1 MKKIIE
7 NIRKDKVIHYIII
20 IAASLIAA
28 IPLINLRI
36 YGTDDGYVHM
46 LRIFGMEQILKEQNF
61 PPFIYSK
68 FANGFGYAINL
79 FYSPIVT
86 YGPLFFRIFGLHY
99 YTCLKLFAYSTIL
112 ISCFTMYNFLY
123 EVSKKREIAIL
134 GAVIYAFIPYRL
146 ETIFNRFAIGEFTAY
161 IFFPMLFHGLFNLLK
176 GDGKKHYYI
185 AIAAIG
191 LILTHTISTEYSAIF
206 ALLYIIFNFKQL
218 KNKGVIRKIVINVI
232 FILAI
237 TTFFTVPLMEHKIL
251 GNYVIFNST
260 SMKSLPS
267 DVQNSTIKISQLFKD
282 IGEVNGVSFKIGIP
296 LIILTLLGIVSY
308 KKVDK
313 NIRSEYITFAVI
325 AMISLAM
332 VTKLFPWIIMPKT
345 LTTLQFAWRML
356 AFFEFALSIICAI
369 NLYYF
374 IDIICKKS
382 NKNSKNTKVH
392 TKTENLY
399 NMLLLFAIIVIII
412 SMMKIDYNY
421 SYEKEKFLT
430 DEEYETKINEKN
442 SIWSINREYLPEK
455 VDVKELGKSYLDY
468 REDKVYVLEGNATI
482 INEKKKDLQLEFD
495 IENYK
500 ANTILELPYVYYLGY
515 KVTIEQKDNEI
526 KTKMTNTYNE
536 TRIVK
541 IDKKSTENIR
551 TLESNN
557 GMLAIKLDENIESA
571 HITVKYTG
579 TTIEKVAYVISAI
592 SIITFIG
599 YVIYSKKQDI

>member
-123 EVSKKREIAIL
+123 DVSKKREIAIL
-134 GAVIYAFIPYRL
+134 GAGIYAFIPYRL

-206 ALLYIIFNFKQL
+206 ALLYIVFNFKQL
-218 KNKGVIRKIVINVI
+218 KNKGVIRKIAINVI

-313 NIRSEYITFAVI
+313 NIRSEYITFTVI

-332 VTKLFPWIIMPKT
+332 VTKLFPWIIMPKI
-345 LTTLQFAWRML
+345 LTTLQFAWRMQ

-382 NKNSKNTKVH
+382 SKNSKDTKVH

-399 NMLLLFAIIVIII
+399 NMLLLFAIIVIIT

-455 VDVKELGKSYLDY
+455 VDVKKLGKSYLDY
-468 REDKVYVLEGNATI
+468 RENRVYVLDGNATI
-482 INEKKKDLQLEFD
+482 INEKKEDLQLEFD

-500 ANTILELPYVYYLGY
+500 ANTILELPYIYYLGY
-515 KVTIEQKDNEI
+515 TVTTEQNE
-526 KTKMTNTYNE
+526 
-536 TRIVK
+536 K
-541 IDKKSTENIR
+541 IQVF
-551 TLESNN
+551 ESDN

-579 TTIEKVAYVISAI
+579 TIIEKVSYLISAI

>member
-99 YTCLKLFAYSTIL
+99 YTCLKSFAYSTIL

-123 EVSKKREIAIL
+123 DVSKKREIAIL

-206 ALLYIIFNFKQL
+206 ALLYIVFNFKQL
-218 KNKGVIRKIVINVI
+218 KNKGVIRKIAINVI

-332 VTKLFPWIIMPKT
+332 VTKLFPWIIMPNI

-374 IDIICKKS
+374 VDIICKKS

-599 YVIYSKKQDI
+599 YVIYIKKQDI

>member
-123 EVSKKREIAIL
+123 DVSKKREIAIL

-332 VTKLFPWIIMPKT
+332 ATKLFPWIIMPKI

-382 NKNSKNTKVH
+382 SKNSKDTKVH

-399 NMLLLFAIIVIII
+399 NMLLLFAIIVIIT

-455 VDVKELGKSYLDY
+455 VDVKKLGTSYLDY
-468 REDKVYVLEGNATI
+468 RENRVYVLDGNSTI
-482 INEKKKDLQLEFD
+482 TNEKKKGLQLEFD

-500 ANTILELPYVYYLGY
+500 ANTILELPYIYYLGY
-515 KVTIEQKDNEI
+515 TVTTEQNE
-526 KTKMTNTYNE
+526 
-536 TRIVK
+536 K
-541 IDKKSTENIR
+541 IQMF
-551 TLESNN
+551 ESNN

-579 TTIEKVAYVISAI
+579 TTIEKVSYLISAI

>member
-123 EVSKKREIAIL
+123 EVSKKREIATL

-161 IFFPMLFHGLFNLLK
+161 IFFPMLFHGLFNLL
-176 GDGKKHYYI
+176 
-185 AIAAIG
+185 IG

-206 ALLYIIFNFKQL
+206 ALLYIVFNFKQL
-218 KNKGVIRKIVINVI
+218 KNKGVIRKIAINVI

-237 TTFFTVPLMEHKIL
+237 TAFFTVPLMEHKIL

-260 SMKSLPS
+260 SMKSLPI

-313 NIRSEYITFAVI
+313 NIRSEYITFTAR

-374 IDIICKKS
+374 VEMIAKDK
-382 NKNSKNTKVH
+382 
-392 TKTENLY
+392 ENLY
-399 NMLLLFAIIVIII
+399 NVLFAISIALIIV
-412 SMMKIDYNY
+412 SMVKIDYNY
-421 SYEKEKFLT
+421 SYEDEKNLT
-430 DEEYETKINEKN
+430 DEEYEAQIAEKT
-442 SIWSINREYLPEK
+442 SIWSINRDYLPKK
-455 VDVKELGKSYLDY
+455 VDTKALGKSYLDY
-468 REDKVYVLEGNATI
+468 RENKVYVLDGNATI

-500 ANTILELPYVYYLGY
+500 ANTILELPYIYYLGY
-515 KVTIEQKDNEI
+515 TVTTEQNE
-526 KTKMTNTYNE
+526 
-536 TRIVK
+536 K
-541 IDKKSTENIR
+541 IQMF
-551 TLESNN
+551 ESDN

-579 TTIEKVAYVISAI
+579 TTIEKVSYLISAI

>member
-123 EVSKKREIAIL
+123 DVSKKREIAIL

-206 ALLYIIFNFKQL
+206 ALLYIVFNFKQL
-218 KNKGVIRKIVINVI
+218 KNKGVIRKIAINVI

-313 NIRSEYITFAVI
+313 NIRSEYITFTVI

-332 VTKLFPWIIMPKT
+332 VTKLFPWIIMPKI
-345 LTTLQFAWRML
+345 LTTLQFAWRMQ

-382 NKNSKNTKVH
+382 SKNSKDTKVH

-399 NMLLLFAIIVIII
+399 NMLLLFAIIVIIT

-455 VDVKELGKSYLDY
+455 VDVKKLGKSYLDY
-468 REDKVYVLEGNATI
+468 RENRVYVLDGNATI
-482 INEKKKDLQLEFD
+482 INEKKEDLQLEFD

-500 ANTILELPYVYYLGY
+500 ANTILELPYIYYLGY
-515 KVTIEQKDNEI
+515 TVTTEQNE
-526 KTKMTNTYNE
+526 
-536 TRIVK
+536 K
-541 IDKKSTENIR
+541 IQVF
-551 TLESNN
+551 ESDN

-579 TTIEKVAYVISAI
+579 TIIEKVSYLISAI

>member
-218 KNKGVIRKIVINVI
+218 KNKGVIRKIAINVI

-237 TTFFTVPLMEHKIL
+237 TAFFTVPLMEHKIL

-332 VTKLFPWIIMPKT
+332 VTKLFPWIIMPKI

-356 AFFEFALSIICAI
+356 AFFEFALSTICAI

-382 NKNSKNTKVH
+382 SKNSKDTNVH

-399 NMLLLFAIIVIII
+399 NMLLLFAIIVIIT

-468 REDKVYVLEGNATI
+468 RENRVYVIDGNSTI
-482 INEKKKDLQLEFD
+482 TNEKKKGLQLEFD

-515 KVTIEQKDNEI
+515 KVTIEQKDNEM

-541 IDKKSTENIR
+541 IDKKSTENIQ
-551 TLESNN
+551 TFESNN

-579 TTIEKVAYVISAI
+579 TKIEKIAYVISAI

>member
-185 AIAAIG
+185 AISAIG

-599 YVIYSKKQDI
+599 YVIYIKKQDI

>member
-123 EVSKKREIAIL
+123 DVSKKREIAIL

-313 NIRSEYITFAVI
+313 NIRSEYITLAVI

-332 VTKLFPWIIMPKT
+332 VTKLFPWIIMPKI
-345 LTTLQFAWRML
+345 LTKLQFAWRML
-356 AFFEFALSIICAI
+356 TFFEFALSIICAI

-382 NKNSKNTKVH
+382 SKNSKDTKVH

-399 NMLLLFAIIVIII
+399 NMLLLFAIIVIIT

-468 REDKVYVLEGNATI
+468 RENRVYVLDGNLTI
-482 INEKKKDLQLEFD
+482 TNEKKKGLQLEFD

-515 KVTIEQKDNEI
+515 KVTIEQKDNEM

-541 IDKKSTENIR
+541 IDKKSTENIQ
-551 TLESNN
+551 TFESNN
-557 GMLAIKLDENIESA
+557 GMLAIKLDKNIESA

-579 TTIEKVAYVISAI
+579 TKIEKIAYVISAI

>member
-1 MKKIIE
+1 MKKFLE
-7 NIRKDKVIHYIII
+7 DIRKDKVIHYIII
-20 IAASLIAA
+20 IASSFIAS

-36 YGTDDGYVHM
+36 YGTDDGFVHM
-46 LRIFGMEQILKEQNF
+46 LRIFGTEQILKTGIF

-79 FYSPIVT
+79 FYSPFVT

-185 AIAAIG
+185 AISAIG

-206 ALLYIIFNFKQL
+206 ALLYIVFNFKQL
-218 KNKGVIRKIVINVI
+218 KNKGVIRKIAINVI

-237 TTFFTVPLMEHKIL
+237 TAFFTVPLMEHKIL

-260 SMKSLPS
+260 SMRSLPS

-282 IGEVNGVSFKIGIP
+282 SGEVNGVSFKIGIT
-296 LIILTLLGIVSY
+296 LIVLTLLGILSY
-308 KKVDK
+308 KEMDK
-313 NIRSEYITFAVI
+313 AIKNEYITFVIIAVI
-325 AMISLAM
+325 SLTM
-332 VTKLFPWIIMPKT
+332 VTKLFPWLIMPKI

-356 AFFEFALSIICAI
+356 AYSEFALSIICAV

-374 IDIICKKS
+374 IEMIAKDKEKI
-382 NKNSKNTKVH
+382 
-392 TKTENLY
+392 Y
-399 NMLLLFAIIVIII
+399 NALFAISIVVIIA
-412 SMMKIDYNY
+412 SMAKIDYNY
-421 SYEKEKFLT
+421 SYEAEKTLT
-430 DEEYETKINEKN
+430 DEEYEANLSNKT

-455 VDVKELGKSYLDY
+455 VDTKALGNSYLDH
-468 REDKVYVLEGNATI
+468 RENRVYVLNGNATI
-482 INEKKKDLQLEFD
+482 INEKKEDLLLEFD
-495 IENYK
+495 IEDYK
-500 ANTILELPYVYYLGY
+500 ANTILELPYIYYLGY
-515 KVTIEQKDNEI
+515 TVTTEQNE
-526 KTKMTNTYNE
+526 
-536 TRIVK
+536 K
-541 IDKKSTENIR
+541 IQTF
-551 TLESNN
+551 ESDN
-557 GMLAIKLDENIESA
+557 GMLAIKLDENVDSA
-571 HITVKYTG
+571 HISVEYTG
-579 TTIEKVAYVISAI
+579 TKIEKVLYVISAI
-592 SIITFIG
+592 SVITFMG
-599 YVIYSKKQDI
+599 YLFYYKKMSKQENIK

>member
-123 EVSKKREIAIL
+123 DVSKKREIAIL

-206 ALLYIIFNFKQL
+206 ALLYIVFNFKQL
-218 KNKGVIRKIVINVI
+218 KNKGVIRKIAINVI

-313 NIRSEYITFAVI
+313 NIRSEYITFTVI

-332 VTKLFPWIIMPKT
+332 VTKLFPWIIMPKI
-345 LTTLQFAWRML
+345 LTTLQFAWRMQ

-382 NKNSKNTKVH
+382 SKNSKDTKVH

-399 NMLLLFAIIVIII
+399 NMLLLFAIIVIIT

-468 REDKVYVLEGNATI
+468 RENRVYVLDGNSTI
-482 INEKKKDLQLEFD
+482 TNEKKKGLQLEFD

-500 ANTILELPYVYYLGY
+500 ANTILELPYIYYLGY
-515 KVTIEQKDNEI
+515 TVTTEQNE
-526 KTKMTNTYNE
+526 
-536 TRIVK
+536 K
-541 IDKKSTENIR
+541 IQMF
-551 TLESNN
+551 ESDN

-579 TTIEKVAYVISAI
+579 TTIEKVSYLISAI

>member
-1 MKKIIE
+1 M
-7 NIRKDKVIHYIII
+7 
-20 IAASLIAA
+20 
-28 IPLINLRI
+28 
-36 YGTDDGYVHM
+36 M
-46 LRIFGMEQILKEQNF
+46 L
-61 PPFIYSK
+61 YD
-68 FANGFGYAINL
+68 
-79 FYSPIVT
+79 
-86 YGPLFFRIFGLHY
+86 
-99 YTCLKLFAYSTIL
+99 
-112 ISCFTMYNFLY
+112 
-123 EVSKKREIAIL
+123 VSKKREIAIL

-332 VTKLFPWIIMPKT
+332 VTKLFPWIIMPNI

-374 IDIICKKS
+374 IDTICKKS
-382 NKNSKNTKVH
+382 SKNSKDTKVH

-399 NMLLLFAIIVIII
+399 NMLLLFAIIVIIT

-455 VDVKELGKSYLDY
+455 VDVKKLGKSYLDY
-468 REDKVYVLEGNATI
+468 RENRVYVLDGNSTI
-482 INEKKKDLQLEFD
+482 TNEKKKGLQLEFD

-500 ANTILELPYVYYLGY
+500 ANTILELPYIYYLGY
-515 KVTIEQKDNEI
+515 TVTTEQNE
-526 KTKMTNTYNE
+526 
-536 TRIVK
+536 K
-541 IDKKSTENIR
+541 IQMF
-551 TLESNN
+551 ESNN

-579 TTIEKVAYVISAI
+579 TTIEKVSYLISAI

>member
-46 LRIFGMEQILKEQNF
+46 LRIFGMGQILKEQNF

-308 KKVDK
+308 KKVEK

-332 VTKLFPWIIMPKT
+332 VTKLFPWIIMPNI

-374 IDIICKKS
+374 VDIICKKS

-599 YVIYSKKQDI
+599 YVIYIKKQDI

>member
-332 VTKLFPWIIMPKT
+332 VTKLFPWIIMPNI

-374 IDIICKKS
+374 VDIICKKS

-599 YVIYSKKQDI
+599 YVIYIKKQDI

>member
-1 MKKIIE
+1 MKKFIE
-7 NIRKDKVIHYIII
+7 NIRKDKIIHYIII
-20 IAASLIAA
+20 IAVSLIAA

-134 GAVIYAFIPYRL
+134 GALIYAFIPYRL

-218 KNKGVIRKIVINVI
+218 KNKEVIKKIAINVI

-237 TTFFTVPLMEHKIL
+237 TAFFTVPLMEHKIL

-260 SMKSLPS
+260 SMRSLPS
-267 DVQNSTIKISQLFKD
+267 DVQNSTIKILQLVKD
-282 IGEVNGVSFKIGIP
+282 IGEVNGVSFKVGIP
-296 LIILTLLGIVSY
+296 LIVLTLLGIVSY
-308 KKVDK
+308 KKIDK
-313 NIRSEYITFAVI
+313 NIKSEYITFAVI

-332 VTKLFPWIIMPKT
+332 VTKLFPWIIMPKI

-374 IDIICKKS
+374 VEIIAKDK
-382 NKNSKNTKVH
+382 
-392 TKTENLY
+392 ENLY
-399 NMLLLFAIIVIII
+399 NVLFAISIALIMV
-412 SMMKIDYNY
+412 SMVKIDYNY
-421 SYEKEKFLT
+421 SYEDEKNLT
-430 DEEYETKINEKN
+430 DEEYEAQIVEKN
-442 SIWSINREYLPEK
+442 SIWSINRDYLPQK
-455 VDVKELGKSYLDY
+455 VDTKALGKSYLDY
-468 REDKVYVLEGNATI
+468 REDKVYVLDGNATI
-482 INEKKKDLQLEFD
+482 INEKKEDLQLEFD

-515 KVTIEQKDNEI
+515 KVTIEQKDNEME
-526 KTKMTNTYNE
+526 TKMTNTYNE

-541 IDKKSTENIR
+541 IDKKSTENIQ
-551 TLESNN
+551 TFESDN
-557 GMLAIKLDENIESA
+557 GMLAIKLDKNIESA

-579 TTIEKVAYVISAI
+579 TTIEKVSYLISAI

-599 YVIYSKKQDI
+599 YVIYSKKQDM

>member
-1 MKKIIE
+1 MKKFIE
-7 NIRKDKVIHYIII
+7 NIRKDKIIHYIII
-20 IAASLIAA
+20 IAVSLIAA

-185 AIAAIG
+185 AISAIG

-206 ALLYIIFNFKQL
+206 ALLYIVFNLKQL
-218 KNKGVIRKIVINVI
+218 KNKGVIRKIAINVI

-237 TTFFTVPLMEHKIL
+237 TAFFTIPLMEHKIL

-260 SMKSLPS
+260 SMRSLPS
-267 DVQNSTIKISQLFKD
+267 DVQNSTIDVLQLFKD
-282 IGEVNGVSFKIGIP
+282 SGEVNGVSFKIGIT
-296 LIILTLLGIVSY
+296 LIVLTLLGILSY
-308 KKVDK
+308 KEMDK
-313 NIRSEYITFAVI
+313 AIKNEYITFVIIAVI
-325 AMISLAM
+325 SLTM
-332 VTKLFPWIIMPKT
+332 VTKLFPWLIMPKI

-356 AFFEFALSIICAI
+356 AYFEFALSIICAV

-374 IDIICKKS
+374 IEMIAKDKEKI
-382 NKNSKNTKVH
+382 
-392 TKTENLY
+392 Y
-399 NMLLLFAIIVIII
+399 NALFAISIVVIIA
-412 SMMKIDYNY
+412 SMAKIDYNY
-421 SYEKEKFLT
+421 SYEAEKTLT
-430 DEEYETKINEKN
+430 DEEYEANLNSKT

-455 VDVKELGKSYLDY
+455 VDTKALGNSYLDH
-468 REDKVYVLEGNATI
+468 RENRVYVLDGNATI
-482 INEKKKDLQLEFD
+482 TNEKKEDLQLEFD
-495 IENYK
+495 IGDYE
-500 ANTILELPYVYYLGY
+500 ADTILELPYIYYLGY
-515 KVTIEQKDNEI
+515 TVTTEQNE
-526 KTKMTNTYNE
+526 
-536 TRIVK
+536 K
-541 IDKKSTENIR
+541 IQTF
-551 TLESNN
+551 ESDN
-557 GMLAIKLDENIESA
+557 GMLAIKLDENIDST
-571 HITVKYTG
+571 HISVEYTG
-579 TTIEKVAYVISAI
+579 TKIEKVSYVISAI
-592 SIITFIG
+592 SVITFMG
-599 YVIYSKKQDI
+599 YLFYYKKMSKQENIK

>member
-68 FANGFGYAINL
+68 FANRFGYAINL

-123 EVSKKREIAIL
+123 DVSKKREIAIL

-282 IGEVNGVSFKIGIP
+282 IGEVNGVSFKVGIP

-308 KKVDK
+308 KKMDK
-313 NIRSEYITFAVI
+313 NIKSEYITFAVI

-332 VTKLFPWIIMPKT
+332 ATKLFPWIIMPKI

-382 NKNSKNTKVH
+382 SKNSKDTKVH

-399 NMLLLFAIIVIII
+399 NMLLLFAIIVIIT

-455 VDVKELGKSYLDY
+455 VDVKKLGTSYLDY
-468 REDKVYVLEGNATI
+468 RENRVYVLDGNSTI
-482 INEKKKDLQLEFD
+482 TNEKKKGLQLEFD

-500 ANTILELPYVYYLGY
+500 ANTILELPYIYYLGY
-515 KVTIEQKDNEI
+515 TVTTEQNE
-526 KTKMTNTYNE
+526 
-536 TRIVK
+536 K
-541 IDKKSTENIR
+541 IQMF
-551 TLESNN
+551 ESNN

-579 TTIEKVAYVISAI
+579 TTIEKVSYLISAI

>member
-1 MKKIIE
+1 MKKILE
-7 NIRKDKVIHYIII
+7 DIRKDKIIHYIII

-46 LRIFGMEQILKEQNF
+46 LRIFGTEQILKAGVF

-79 FYSPIVT
+79 FYSPFVT

-112 ISCFTMYNFLY
+112 ISCFTMYNFIY

-185 AIAAIG
+185 AISAIG

-206 ALLYIIFNFKQL
+206 ALLYIVFNFRQL
-218 KNKGVIRKIVINVI
+218 KNKEVIRKIAINVI

-237 TTFFTVPLMEHKIL
+237 TAFFTVPLMEHKIL

-260 SMKSLPS
+260 SMRSLPS

-282 IGEVNGVSFKIGIP
+282 IGEVNGVSFKVGIP
-296 LIILTLLGIVSY
+296 LIVLTLLGIVTY
-308 KKVDK
+308 KKIDK
-313 NIRSEYITFAVI
+313 NIKSEYITFAVI
-325 AMISLAM
+325 AMISLVM
-332 VTKLFPWIIMPKT
+332 VTKLFPWIIMPKI

-374 IDIICKKS
+374 VEMIAKDK
-382 NKNSKNTKVH
+382 
-392 TKTENLY
+392 ENLY
-399 NMLLLFAIIVIII
+399 NVLFAISIALIIV
-412 SMMKIDYNY
+412 SMVKIDYNY
-421 SYEKEKFLT
+421 SYEDEKKLT
-430 DEEYETKINEKN
+430 DEEYEAQIAEKT
-442 SIWSINREYLPEK
+442 SIWLINRDYLPQK
-455 VDVKELGKSYLDY
+455 VDTKALGKSYLDY
-468 REDKVYVLEGNATI
+468 REDKVYVLDGNATI

-500 ANTILELPYVYYLGY
+500 ANTIFELPYVYYLGY
-515 KVTIEQKDNEI
+515 KVTIEQKDNEME
-526 KTKMTNTYNE
+526 TKMTNTYNE
-536 TRIVK
+536 TRIIK
-541 IDKKSTENIR
+541 IDKKSTENIQ
-551 TLESNN
+551 TFESDN
-557 GMLAIKLDENIESA
+557 GMLAIRLNENIESA

-579 TTIEKVAYVISAI
+579 TTIEKVSYLISAI

-599 YVIYSKKQDI
+599 YVIYSKK

>member
-1 MKKIIE
+1 MKKFLE
-7 NIRKDKVIHYIII
+7 DIRKDKVIHYIII
-20 IAASLIAA
+20 IASSFIAS

-36 YGTDDGYVHM
+36 YGTDDGFVHM
-46 LRIFGMEQILKEQNF
+46 LRIFGTEQILKTGIF

-79 FYSPIVT
+79 FYSPFVT
-86 YGPLFFRIFGLHY
+86 YGPLFFRIFELHY

-112 ISCFTMYNFLY
+112 TSCFTMYNFLY

-185 AIAAIG
+185 AISAIG

-206 ALLYIIFNFKQL
+206 ALLYIVFNFRQL
-218 KNKGVIRKIVINVI
+218 KNKEVIRKIAINVI

-237 TTFFTVPLMEHKIL
+237 TAFFTVPLMEHKIL

-260 SMKSLPS
+260 SMRSLPS
-267 DVQNSTIKISQLFKD
+267 DVQNSTIKISQLIKD
-282 IGEVNGVSFKIGIP
+282 IGEVNGVSFKVGIP
-296 LIILTLLGIVSY
+296 LIVLTLLGIVSY
-308 KKVDK
+308 KKIDK
-313 NIRSEYITFAVI
+313 NIKSEYITFAVI

-332 VTKLFPWIIMPKT
+332 VTKLFPWIIMPKI

-374 IDIICKKS
+374 VEMIAKDK
-382 NKNSKNTKVH
+382 
-392 TKTENLY
+392 ENLY
-399 NMLLLFAIIVIII
+399 NVLFAISIALIMV
-412 SMMKIDYNY
+412 SMVKIDYNY
-421 SYEKEKFLT
+421 SYEDEKNLT
-430 DEEYETKINEKN
+430 DEEYEAQIAEKT
-442 SIWSINREYLPEK
+442 SIWSINRDYLPQK
-455 VDVKELGKSYLDY
+455 VDTKALGKSYLDY
-468 REDKVYVLEGNATI
+468 RENKVYVLDGNATI

-515 KVTIEQKDNEI
+515 KVTIEQKDNEME
-526 KTKMTNTYNE
+526 TKMTNTYNE
-536 TRIVK
+536 TRIIK
-541 IDKKSTENIR
+541 IDKKSTENIQ
-551 TLESNN
+551 TLESDN
-557 GMLAIKLDENIESA
+557 GMLAIRLNENIESA

-579 TTIEKVAYVISAI
+579 TTIEKVSYLISAI

-599 YVIYSKKQDI
+599 YVIHSKKQDI

>member
-123 EVSKKREIAIL
+123 DVSKKREIAIL

-218 KNKGVIRKIVINVI
+218 KNKGVIRKIAINVI

-313 NIRSEYITFAVI
+313 NIRSEYITFTVI

-332 VTKLFPWIIMPKT
+332 VTKLFPWIIMPKI
-345 LTTLQFAWRML
+345 LTTLQFAWRMQ

-382 NKNSKNTKVH
+382 SKNSKDTKVH

-399 NMLLLFAIIVIII
+399 NMLLLFAIIVIIT

-455 VDVKELGKSYLDY
+455 VDVKKLGKSYLDY
-468 REDKVYVLEGNATI
+468 RENRVYVLDGNATI
-482 INEKKKDLQLEFD
+482 INEKKEDLQLEFD

-500 ANTILELPYVYYLGY
+500 ANTILELPYIYYLGY
-515 KVTIEQKDNEI
+515 TVTAEQNE
-526 KTKMTNTYNE
+526 
-536 TRIVK
+536 K
-541 IDKKSTENIR
+541 IQMF
-551 TLESNN
+551 ESDN

-579 TTIEKVAYVISAI
+579 TTIEKVSYFISAI

>member
-7 NIRKDKVIHYIII
+7 NIRKDKVIHYII

-123 EVSKKREIAIL
+123 DVSKKREIAIL

-185 AIAAIG
+185 AISAIG

-382 NKNSKNTKVH
+382 SKNSKDTKVH

-399 NMLLLFAIIVIII
+399 NMLLLFAIIVIIT

-455 VDVKELGKSYLDY
+455 VDVKKLGKSYLDY
-468 REDKVYVLEGNATI
+468 RENRVYVLDGNATI
-482 INEKKKDLQLEFD
+482 INEKKEDLQLEFD

-500 ANTILELPYVYYLGY
+500 ANTILELPYIYYLGY
-515 KVTIEQKDNEI
+515 TVTTEQNE
-526 KTKMTNTYNE
+526 
-536 TRIVK
+536 K
-541 IDKKSTENIR
+541 IQVF
-551 TLESNN
+551 ESDN

-579 TTIEKVAYVISAI
+579 TIIEKVSYLISAI

>member
-176 GDGKKHYYI
+176 GDRKKHYYI
-185 AIAAIG
+185 AISAIG

-218 KNKGVIRKIVINVI
+218 KNKGVIRKIAINVI

-237 TTFFTVPLMEHKIL
+237 TAFFTVPLMEHKIL

-260 SMKSLPS
+260 SMRSLPS

-332 VTKLFPWIIMPKT
+332 VTKLFPWIIMPNI

-374 IDIICKKS
+374 VEMIAKDK
-382 NKNSKNTKVH
+382 
-392 TKTENLY
+392 ENLY
-399 NMLLLFAIIVIII
+399 NVLFAISIALIIV
-412 SMMKIDYNY
+412 SMVKIDYNY
-421 SYEKEKFLT
+421 SYEDEKNLT
-430 DEEYETKINEKN
+430 DEEYEAQIAEKT
-442 SIWSINREYLPEK
+442 SIWSINRDYLPQK
-455 VDVKELGKSYLDY
+455 VDIKALGKSYLDY
-468 REDKVYVLEGNATI
+468 RENKVYVLDGNATI

-515 KVTIEQKDNEI
+515 KVTIEQKDNEME
-526 KTKMTNTYNE
+526 TKMTNTYNE

-541 IDKKSTENIR
+541 IDKKSTENIQ
-551 TLESNN
+551 TFESDN

-579 TTIEKVAYVISAI
+579 TIIEKVSYLISAI
-592 SIITFIG
+592 SVITFVG
-599 YVIYSKKQDI
+599 YVIHSKKQDI

>member
-1 MKKIIE
+1 MKKFIE
-7 NIRKDKVIHYIII
+7 NIRKDKIIHYIII
-20 IAASLIAA
+20 IAVCLIAA

-123 EVSKKREIAIL
+123 DVSRKREIAIL

-206 ALLYIIFNFKQL
+206 ALLYIVFNFKQL
-218 KNKGVIRKIVINVI
+218 KNKGVIRKIAINVI

-332 VTKLFPWIIMPKT
+332 VTKLFPWIIMPNI

-374 IDIICKKS
+374 IDTICKKS
-382 NKNSKNTKVH
+382 SKNSKDTKVH

-399 NMLLLFAIIVIII
+399 NMLLLFAIIVIIT

-455 VDVKELGKSYLDY
+455 VDVKKLGKSYLDY
-468 REDKVYVLEGNATI
+468 RENRVYVLDGNSTI
-482 INEKKKDLQLEFD
+482 TNEKKKGLQLEFD

-500 ANTILELPYVYYLGY
+500 ANTILELPYIYYLGY
-515 KVTIEQKDNEI
+515 TVTTEQNE
-526 KTKMTNTYNE
+526 
-536 TRIVK
+536 K
-541 IDKKSTENIR
+541 IQMF
-551 TLESNN
+551 ESNN

-579 TTIEKVAYVISAI
+579 TTIEKVSYLISAI

-599 YVIYSKKQDI
+599 YVIHSKKQDI

>member
-345 LTTLQFAWRML
+345 LTTLQFAWRLL

-374 IDIICKKS
+374 VDIICKKS

-430 DEEYETKINEKN
+430 DEEYERKINEKN

-599 YVIYSKKQDI
+599 YVIYIKKQDI

>member
-123 EVSKKREIAIL
+123 DVSKKREIAIL

-282 IGEVNGVSFKIGIP
+282 IGEVNGVSFKVGIP

-308 KKVDK
+308 KKMDK
-313 NIRSEYITFAVI
+313 NIKSEYITFAVI

-332 VTKLFPWIIMPKT
+332 ATKLFPWIIMPKI

-382 NKNSKNTKVH
+382 SKNSKDTKVH

-399 NMLLLFAIIVIII
+399 NMLLLFAIIVIIT

-468 REDKVYVLEGNATI
+468 RENRVYVLDGNSTI
-482 INEKKKDLQLEFD
+482 TNEKKKGLQLEFD

-500 ANTILELPYVYYLGY
+500 ANTILELPYIYYLGY
-515 KVTIEQKDNEI
+515 TVTTEQNE
-526 KTKMTNTYNE
+526 
-536 TRIVK
+536 K
-541 IDKKSTENIR
+541 IQTF
-551 TLESNN
+551 ESDN
-557 GMLAIKLDENIESA
+557 GMLAVKTYKDIEDVHVS
-571 HITVKYTG
+571 VKYTG
-579 TTIEKVAYVISAI
+579 TVIEKASYVISVFGI
-592 SIITFIG
+592 LTFIG
-599 YVIYSKKQDI
+599 YVVYFKKKSLNREM

>member
-123 EVSKKREIAIL
+123 EVSKKREIATL

-206 ALLYIIFNFKQL
+206 ALLYIVFNFKQL
-218 KNKGVIRKIVINVI
+218 KNKGVIRKIAINVI

-237 TTFFTVPLMEHKIL
+237 TAFFTVPLMEHKIL

-260 SMKSLPS
+260 SMKSLPI

-313 NIRSEYITFAVI
+313 NIRSEYITFTAI
-325 AMISLAM
+325 AMIS
-332 VTKLFPWIIMPKT
+332 F
-345 LTTLQFAWRML
+345 QFAWRML

-374 IDIICKKS
+374 VEMIAKDK
-382 NKNSKNTKVH
+382 
-392 TKTENLY
+392 ENLY
-399 NMLLLFAIIVIII
+399 NVLFAISIALIIV
-412 SMMKIDYNY
+412 SMVKIDYNY
-421 SYEKEKFLT
+421 SYEDEKNLT
-430 DEEYETKINEKN
+430 DEEYEAQIAEKT
-442 SIWSINREYLPEK
+442 SIWSINRDYLPKK
-455 VDVKELGKSYLDY
+455 VDTKALGKSYLDY
-468 REDKVYVLEGNATI
+468 RENKVYVLDGNATI

-500 ANTILELPYVYYLGY
+500 ANTILELPYIYYLGY
-515 KVTIEQKDNEI
+515 TVTTEQNE
-526 KTKMTNTYNE
+526 
-536 TRIVK
+536 K
-541 IDKKSTENIR
+541 IQMF
-551 TLESNN
+551 ESDN

-579 TTIEKVAYVISAI
+579 TTIEKVSYLISAI

>member
-176 GDGKKHYYI
+176 GDGRKHYYI

-218 KNKGVIRKIVINVI
+218 KNKGVIKKIAINVI

-237 TTFFTVPLMEHKIL
+237 TAFFTVPLMEHKIL

-308 KKVDK
+308 KKMDK
-313 NIRSEYITFAVI
+313 NIKSEYITFAVI

-332 VTKLFPWIIMPKT
+332 VTKLFPWIIMPKI

-374 IDIICKKS
+374 IDTICKKS
-382 NKNSKNTKVH
+382 SKNSKDTKVH

-399 NMLLLFAIIVIII
+399 NMLLLFAIIVIIT

-455 VDVKELGKSYLDY
+455 VDVKKLGKSYLDY
-468 REDKVYVLEGNATI
+468 RENRVYVLDGNSTI
-482 INEKKKDLQLEFD
+482 TNEKKKGLQLEFD

-500 ANTILELPYVYYLGY
+500 ANTILELPYTYYLGY
-515 KVTIEQKDNEI
+515 TVTTEQNEKVQ
-526 KTKMTNTYNE
+526 MF
-536 TRIVK
+536 
-541 IDKKSTENIR
+541 
-551 TLESNN
+551 ESDN

-579 TTIEKVAYVISAI
+579 TIIEKVSYLISAI

-599 YVIYSKKQDI
+599 YVIHSKKQDI

>member
-123 EVSKKREIAIL
+123 DVSKKREIAIL

-206 ALLYIIFNFKQL
+206 ALLYIVFNFKQL
-218 KNKGVIRKIVINVI
+218 KNKGVIRKIAINVI

-313 NIRSEYITFAVI
+313 NIRSEYITFTVI

-332 VTKLFPWIIMPKT
+332 VTKLFPWIIMPKI
-345 LTTLQFAWRML
+345 LTTLQFAWRMQ

-382 NKNSKNTKVH
+382 SKNSKDTKVH

-399 NMLLLFAIIVIII
+399 NMLLLFAIIVIIT

-455 VDVKELGKSYLDY
+455 VDVKKLGKSYLDY
-468 REDKVYVLEGNATI
+468 RENRVYVLDGNATI
-482 INEKKKDLQLEFD
+482 INEKKEDLQLEFD

-500 ANTILELPYVYYLGY
+500 ANTILELPYIYYLGY
-515 KVTIEQKDNEI
+515 TVTTEQNE
-526 KTKMTNTYNE
+526 
-536 TRIVK
+536 K
-541 IDKKSTENIR
+541 IQVF
-551 TLESNN
+551 ESDN

-579 TTIEKVAYVISAI
+579 TTIEKVSYLISAI
-592 SIITFIG
+592 SIITFVG

>member
-185 AIAAIG
+185 AISAIG

-218 KNKGVIRKIVINVI
+218 KNKGVIRKIAINVI

-237 TTFFTVPLMEHKIL
+237 TAFFTVPLMEHKIL

-260 SMKSLPS
+260 SMRSLPS

-332 VTKLFPWIIMPKT
+332 VTKLFPWIIMPNI

-382 NKNSKNTKVH
+382 SKNSKDTKVH

-399 NMLLLFAIIVIII
+399 NMLLLFAIIVIIT

-455 VDVKELGKSYLDY
+455 VDVKKLGKSYLDY
-468 REDKVYVLEGNATI
+468 RENRVYVLDGNATI
-482 INEKKKDLQLEFD
+482 INEKKEDLQLEFD

-500 ANTILELPYVYYLGY
+500 ANTILELPYIYYLGY
-515 KVTIEQKDNEI
+515 TVTTEQNE
-526 KTKMTNTYNE
+526 
-536 TRIVK
+536 K
-541 IDKKSTENIR
+541 IQVF
-551 TLESNN
+551 ESDN

-579 TTIEKVAYVISAI
+579 TIIEKVSYLISAI

>member
-123 EVSKKREIAIL
+123 DVSKKREIAIL

-176 GDGKKHYYI
+176 GDGKKHYYT
-185 AIAAIG
+185 AISAIG

-218 KNKGVIRKIVINVI
+218 KNKEVIKKIAINVI

-237 TTFFTVPLMEHKIL
+237 TAFFTVPLMEHKIL

-260 SMKSLPS
+260 SMRSLPS

-332 VTKLFPWIIMPKT
+332 VTKLFPWIIMPNI

-374 IDIICKKS
+374 
-382 NKNSKNTKVH
+382 V
-392 TKTENLY
+392 EY
-399 NMLLLFAIIVIII
+399 RF
-412 SMMKIDYNY
+412 KIDM
-421 SYEKEKFLT
+421 SQ
-430 DEEYETKINEKN
+430 I
-442 SIWSINREYLPEK
+442 
-455 VDVKELGKSYLDY
+455 
-468 REDKVYVLEGNATI
+468 
-482 INEKKKDLQLEFD
+482 
-495 IENYK
+495 
-500 ANTILELPYVYYLGY
+500 
-515 KVTIEQKDNEI
+515 
-526 KTKMTNTYNE
+526 
-536 TRIVK
+536 
-541 IDKKSTENIR
+541 
-551 TLESNN
+551 
-557 GMLAIKLDENIESA
+557 
-571 HITVKYTG
+571 H
-579 TTIEKVAYVISAI
+579 
-592 SIITFIG
+592 
-599 YVIYSKKQDI
+599 

>member
-206 ALLYIIFNFKQL
+206 ALLYIVFNFKQL
-218 KNKGVIRKIVINVI
+218 KNKGVIRKIAINVI

-237 TTFFTVPLMEHKIL
+237 TAFFTVPLMEHKIL

-260 SMKSLPS
+260 SMRSLPS

-313 NIRSEYITFAVI
+313 NIRSEYITLAVI

-356 AFFEFALSIICAI
+356 VFFEFALSIICAI

-374 IDIICKKS
+374 IDTICKKS
-382 NKNSKNTKVH
+382 SKNSKDTKVH

-399 NMLLLFAIIVIII
+399 NMLLLFAIIVIIT

-455 VDVKELGKSYLDY
+455 VDVKKLGKSYLDY
-468 REDKVYVLEGNATI
+468 RENRVYVLDGNSTI
-482 INEKKKDLQLEFD
+482 TNEKKKGLQLEFD

-500 ANTILELPYVYYLGY
+500 ANTILELPYIYYLGY
-515 KVTIEQKDNEI
+515 TVTTEQNE
-526 KTKMTNTYNE
+526 
-536 TRIVK
+536 K
-541 IDKKSTENIR
+541 IQMF
-551 TLESNN
+551 ESNN

-579 TTIEKVAYVISAI
+579 TTIEKVSYLISAI

>member
-46 LRIFGMEQILKEQNF
+46 LRIFGTEQILKAGVF

-79 FYSPIVT
+79 FYSPFVT

-185 AIAAIG
+185 AISAIG

-206 ALLYIIFNFKQL
+206 ALLYIVFNFRQL
-218 KNKGVIRKIVINVI
+218 KNKEVIRKIAINVI

-237 TTFFTVPLMEHKIL
+237 TAFFTVPLMEHKIL

-260 SMKSLPS
+260 SMRSLPS

-282 IGEVNGVSFKIGIP
+282 IGEVNGVSFKVGIP

-308 KKVDK
+308 KKIDK
-313 NIRSEYITFAVI
+313 NIKSEYITFAVI

-332 VTKLFPWIIMPKT
+332 VTKLFPWTIMPKI
-345 LTTLQFAWRML
+345 LTTLQFAWRIL

-374 IDIICKKS
+374 VEMI
-382 NKNSKNTKVH
+382 TKD
-392 TKTENLY
+392 KENLY
-399 NMLLLFAIIVIII
+399 NVLFAISIVLIMV
-412 SMMKIDYNY
+412 SMVKIDYNY
-421 SYEKEKFLT
+421 SYEDEKKLT
-430 DEEYETKINEKN
+430 DEEYEAQIAEKT
-442 SIWSINREYLPEK
+442 SIWLINRDYLPQK
-455 VDVKELGKSYLDY
+455 VDTKALGKSYLDY
-468 REDKVYVLEGNATI
+468 RENKVYVLDGNATI

-515 KVTIEQKDNEI
+515 KVTIEQKDNEME
-526 KTKMTNTYNE
+526 TKMTNTYNE
-536 TRIVK
+536 TRIIK
-541 IDKKSTENIR
+541 IDKKSTENIQ
-551 TLESNN
+551 TLESDN
-557 GMLAIKLDENIESA
+557 GMLAIKLDKNIESA

-579 TTIEKVAYVISAI
+579 TTIEKVSYLISAI

-599 YVIYSKKQDI
+599 YVIYSKKQDM

>member
-1 MKKIIE
+1 MKKFLEDIL
-7 NIRKDKVIHYIII
+7 KDKVIHYIII
-20 IAASLIAA
+20 IAASLIAS

-36 YGTDDGYVHM
+36 YGTDDGFVHM
-46 LRIFGMEQILKEQNF
+46 LRIFGTEQILKAGIF

-79 FYSPIVT
+79 FYSPFVT

-134 GAVIYAFIPYRL
+134 GVVIYAFIPYRL

-185 AIAAIG
+185 AISAIG

-206 ALLYIIFNFKQL
+206 ALLYIVFNFKQL
-218 KNKGVIRKIVINVI
+218 KNKGVIRKIAINVI

-237 TTFFTVPLMEHKIL
+237 TAFFTVPLMEHKIL

-260 SMKSLPS
+260 SMRSLPS
-267 DVQNSTIKISQLFKD
+267 DVQNSTIKISQLVKD

-296 LIILTLLGIVSY
+296 LIILTLLEIVSY
-308 KKVDK
+308 KKIDK
-313 NIRSEYITFAVI
+313 NIKSEYITFAVI

-332 VTKLFPWIIMPKT
+332 VTKLFPWIIMPKI

-374 IDIICKKS
+374 VEMIAKDK
-382 NKNSKNTKVH
+382 
-392 TKTENLY
+392 ENLY
-399 NMLLLFAIIVIII
+399 NVLFAISIALIMV
-412 SMMKIDYNY
+412 SMVKIDYNY
-421 SYEKEKFLT
+421 SYEDEKNLT
-430 DEEYETKINEKN
+430 DEEYEAQIAEKT
-442 SIWSINREYLPEK
+442 SIWSINRDYLPQK
-455 VDVKELGKSYLDY
+455 VDTKALGKSYLDY
-468 REDKVYVLEGNATI
+468 REDKVYVLDENATI
-482 INEKKKDLQLEFD
+482 INEKKEDLQLEFD

-515 KVTIEQKDNEI
+515 KVTIEQKDNEME
-526 KTKMTNTYNE
+526 TKMTNTYNE
-536 TRIVK
+536 TRIIK
-541 IDKKSTENIR
+541 IDKKSTENIQ
-551 TLESNN
+551 TFESDN
-557 GMLAIKLDENIESA
+557 GMLAIKLDKNIESA

-579 TTIEKVAYVISAI
+579 TTIEKVSYLISAI

-599 YVIYSKKQDI
+599 YVIYSKKQDM

>member
-134 GAVIYAFIPYRL
+134 GALIYAFIPYRL

-206 ALLYIIFNFKQL
+206 ALLYIVFNFKQL
-218 KNKGVIRKIVINVI
+218 KNKGVIRKIAINVI

-251 GNYVIFNST
+251 GNYVIFNSK

-282 IGEVNGVSFKIGIP
+282 IGEVNGVSFKVGIP
-296 LIILTLLGIVSY
+296 LIILMLLGIVSY
-308 KKVDK
+308 KKMDK
-313 NIRSEYITFAVI
+313 NIKSEYITFAVI

-332 VTKLFPWIIMPKT
+332 VTKLFPWIIMPKI

-382 NKNSKNTKVH
+382 SKNSKDTKVH

-399 NMLLLFAIIVIII
+399 NMLLLFAIIVIIT

-455 VDVKELGKSYLDY
+455 VDVKKLGTSYLDY
-468 REDKVYVLEGNATI
+468 RENRVYVLDGNSTI
-482 INEKKKDLQLEFD
+482 TNEKKKGLQLEFD

-500 ANTILELPYVYYLGY
+500 ANTILELPYIYYLGY
-515 KVTIEQKDNEI
+515 TVTTEQNE
-526 KTKMTNTYNE
+526 
-536 TRIVK
+536 K
-541 IDKKSTENIR
+541 IQMF
-551 TLESNN
+551 ESDN

-579 TTIEKVAYVISAI
+579 TIIEKVSYLISAI
-592 SIITFIG
+592 SVITFVG
-599 YVIYSKKQDI
+599 YVIHSKKQDI

>member
-123 EVSKKREIAIL
+123 DVSKKREIAIL

-345 LTTLQFAWRML
+345 LTTLQFAWRLL

-374 IDIICKKS
+374 VDIICKKS

-430 DEEYETKINEKN
+430 DEEYERKINEKN

-579 TTIEKVAYVISAI
+579 TTIEKVSYLISAI